1 MSDWKA
7 RIGYMI
13 PSWNTVM
20 EYETMRM
27 APPGV
32 SVHFARIPH
41 TSDDEAVLLKMIDEA
56 PHVAETLAHANMDA
70 ICFGCTGGSFVRP
83 GADQDITERIQKH
96 TGIPAATTATALVE
110 ALKAVG
116 ARRVVIVSPYPVW
129 LNERLAGLMKRHGL
143 EVLAARGLGD
153 DRPAKYPPEKAAE
166 LVRETD
172 VPEADAVFVSCTNF
186 RSLEVIEPLE
196 RELGKPVISSNT
208 SALWKMLRLIG
219 IRDAVP
225 GAGQLFTRA

>member
-1 MSDWKA
+1 MSDWIA
-7 RIGYMI
+7 RIGFMV

-32 SVHFARIPH
+32 SLHFARIPH
-41 TSDDEAVLLKMIDEA
+41 TSDAEEVLVKMADEA
-56 PHVAETLAHANMDA
+56 PHIAETLAHAKMDA

-83 GADQDITERIQKH
+83 DSDQVIAESIRAH
-96 TGIPAATTATALVE
+96 TGIPATTTSIALVE

-129 LNERLAGLMKRHGL
+129 LNERLAGLLKRNGL

-153 DRPAKYPPEKAAE
+153 DRPAKYLPQKAAE
-166 LVRETD
+166 MAREAN
-172 VPEADAVFVSCTNF
+172 VAEVDAIFVSCTNF
-186 RSLEVIEPLE
+186 RSLEVIESLE
-196 RELGKPVISSNT
+196 AELGKPVISSNT
-208 SALWKMLRLIG
+208 SAFWKMLRMVG
-219 IRDAVP
+219 IRTAVP
-225 GAGQLFTRA
+225 GAGQLFERA